1 MPFDSQGE
9 TGETGETVETEV
21 TEDDVECIVE
31 TVETVELE
39 IKTESGNVEVS
50 RFQVELTE
58 ERSLQKEGKKS
69 GKNWRETETD
79 PCNPVK
85 SGSKHKI
92 SRGDTILMKTPAKCK
107 QNRGNAGCADDAAEV
122 GIRKKC
128 KGEIGKR
135 QGQVGGN

>member
-1 MPFDSQGE
+1 MIQEEQTPQWSHVPFDSQGK

-58 ERSLQKEGKKS
+58 ERSLQKEGKKRQKLEGNRNGS
-69 GKNWRETETD
+69 LQPGKIRLQTQNFPRGYDSNEN
-79 PCNPVK
+79 PCEMQTKP
-85 SGSKHKI
+85 
-92 SRGDTILMKTPAKCK
+92 R
-107 QNRGNAGCADDAAEV
+107 QR
-122 GIRKKC
+122 GIR
-128 KGEIGKR
+128 R
-135 QGQVGGN
+135 

>member
-1 MPFDSQGE
+1 MIEEGQAPQWSQVPFDSQGE

-58 ERSLQKEGKKS
+58 ERSLQKEGKKVAKTG
-69 GKNWRETETD
+69 GKPKR
-79 PCNPVK
+79 
-85 SGSKHKI
+85 I
-92 SRGDTILMKTPAKCK
+92 PAT
-107 QNRGNAGCADDAAEV
+107 R
-122 GIRKKC
+122 
-128 KGEIGKR
+128 
-135 QGQVGGN
+135 